1 MRKLILA
8 AAVMLAACDGGAD
21 FSNSTGPVTQP
32 VTTGKADFA
41 LAAGKPTLLHVSSA
55 TVTEGQTAPVTISV
69 SGGNGKPISVQWT
82 DGART
87 ETVTVSTKAPA
98 SILEYTRDDS
108 DVNGTRTVTINAKAV
123 SGTTGVGAS
132 GTVTILDNDVAP
144 APAPQPAPT
153 QTCPDGSVIPLTNV
167 CPAPP
172 PAPTGGDILSPS
184 LSGFAPIASN
194 FDTSKEYD
202 VTNVPQSNAP
212 DTLGAFRFI
221 CNAAQILPD
230 DPIVFPGQPGR
241 SHLHQFYGNTAANAY
256 STYQSLRTT
265 GQSTCM
271 SPLNRSAYWMP
282 AMLDGKGNVVVP
294 DYVQVY
300 YKRYPVNS
308 WQCTDGRAGKAC
320 VQQPN
325 GLRWIEG
332 RNMADLSQPSTGN
345 PHFLCDND
353 TGSWPTLQQ
362 ALKVCTAGHHILAGI
377 GGPPCWDGKRLD
389 SANHRDHVAYM
400 VDSHMGYFVC
410 PADHP
415 YIIPEFQ
422 LAAAYL
428 VVAGEDTSGWHFAS
442 DEMVPGEPAG
452 STYHVD
458 LFDAWD
464 QDAKTAWT
472 DNCIGKLLNC
482 SAGLLGDG
490 RALHMYSGFSW
501 TAKPRLVPVP
511 PRP

>member
-1 MRKLILA
+1 M
-8 AAVMLAACDGGAD
+8 AV
-21 FSNSTGPVTQP
+21 
-32 VTTGKADFA
+32 
-41 LAAGKPTLLHVSSA
+41 H
-55 TVTEGQTAPVTISV
+55 
-69 SGGNGKPISVQWT
+69 
-82 DGART
+82 
-87 ETVTVSTKAPA
+87 
-98 SILEYTRDDS
+98 
-108 DVNGTRTVTINAKAV
+108 
-123 SGTTGVGAS
+123 
-132 GTVTILDNDVAP
+132 
-144 APAPQPAPT
+144 
-153 QTCPDGSVIPLTNV
+153 
-167 CPAPP
+167 
-172 PAPTGGDILSPS
+172 
-184 LSGFAPIASN
+184 
-194 FDTSKEYD
+194 
-202 VTNVPQSNAP
+202 
-212 DTLGAFRFI
+212 
-221 CNAAQILPD
+221 
-230 DPIVFPGQPGR
+230 
-241 SHLHQFYGNTAANAY
+241 
-256 STYQSLRTT
+256 
-265 GQSTCM
+265 
-271 SPLNRSAYWMP
+271 
-282 AMLDGKGNVVVP
+282 
-294 DYVQVY
+294 
-300 YKRYPVNS
+300 
-308 WQCTDGRAGKAC
+308 GRAGWK
-320 VQQPN
+320 
-325 GLRWIEG
+325 GLRSAAQRPALDRG
-332 RNMADLSQPSTGN
+332 PQHGGPLPASTGN

-501 TAKPRLVPVP
+501 TANPRLVPLSQLGH
-511 PRP
+511 